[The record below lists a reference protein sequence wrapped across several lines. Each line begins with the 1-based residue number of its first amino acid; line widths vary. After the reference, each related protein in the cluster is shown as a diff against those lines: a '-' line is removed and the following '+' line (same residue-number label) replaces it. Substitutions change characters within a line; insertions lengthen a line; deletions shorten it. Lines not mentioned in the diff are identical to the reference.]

1 MEWFLQNIL
10 VETLYINESGKIDS
24 LLKRKNSMKK
34 LLLALFVFA
43 GVTAAQAQVTGNLGL
58 TSDYRFRGI
67 SQSQNAPAVQ
77 GGIDYAHESGLYVG
91 NWNSSVSSQVYTN
104 GAGVESDLY
113 AGWKKDIYK
122 GLTLDIGSYNYFYPR
137 ATSAGTGSNFD
148 TYEAYAG
155 LGYGPISA
163 KYSQT
168 LGNGYFGATKAKGTN
183 YTQVDLNQSFEPL
196 SATLKDLS
204 FLAHYGRTNVA
215 NSSNLDYNDMNVGLG
230 YVLPKDWNLSA
241 KYYTNS
247 SMTGTFQ
254 NANTVNGQKLYKN
267 AFVVGLTKTFE

>member
-1 MEWFLQNIL
+1 
-10 VETLYINESGKIDS
+10 
-24 LLKRKNSMKK
+24 MKQV
-34 LLLALFVFA
+34 LLALLMAA
-43 GVTAAQAQVTGNLGL
+43 GISVAQAQVTGNLGL

-77 GGIDYAHESGLYVG
+77 GGVDYAHSSGLYIG

-104 GAGVESDLY
+104 GSGVESDLY
-113 AGWKKDIYK
+113 AGYKKDIYK
-122 GLTLDIGSYNYFYPR
+122 GITIDVGTYNYFYPR
-137 ATSAGTGSNFD
+137 ATTTARTGSNYD
-148 TYEAYAG
+148 TYEG
-155 LGYGPISA
+155 FVGVGYGPVSA

-168 LGNGYFGATKAKGTN
+168 LGNGYFGTANAKNTN
-183 YTQVDLNQSFEPL
+183 YTQADIAQSFEPL
-196 SATLKDLS
+196 SAKLKNLS

-230 YVLPKDWNLSA
+230 YALPKDWNINA

-254 NANTVNGQKLYKN
+254 NANNVNGQKLYKN

>member
-1 MEWFLQNIL
+1 
-10 VETLYINESGKIDS
+10 
-24 LLKRKNSMKK
+24 MKK
-34 LLLALFVFA
+34 LLLALLATA
-43 GVTAAQAQVTGNLGL
+43 GLVATAQAQVTGNLGL

-77 GGIDYAHESGLYVG
+77 GGIDYSHSSGLYVG

-122 GLTLDIGSYNYFYPR
+122 GITIDVGSYNYFYPR
-137 ATSAGTGSNFD
+137 ATTPAATGSNFD
-148 TYEAYAG
+148 TYEAFVG
-155 LGYGPISA
+155 LGYGPVSA

-168 LGNGYFGATKAKGTN
+168 LGNGYFGTANARGSN
-183 YTQVDLNQSFEPL
+183 YTQVDLAQSFEPL
-196 SATLKDLS
+196 SAKLKNLS
-204 FLAHYGRTNVA
+204 FLAHYGHTSVS
-215 NSSNLDYNDMNVGLG
+215 NSSNLNYNDFNVGLG
-230 YVLPKDWNLSA
+230 YTLPKDWTITG

-254 NANTVNGQKLYKN
+254 NANTVSGQKLYNN
-267 AFVVGLTKTFE
+267 AFVASLTKTFE

>member
-1 MEWFLQNIL
+1 
-10 VETLYINESGKIDS
+10 
-24 LLKRKNSMKK
+24 MKK

-58 TSDYRFRGI
+58 TSDYRFRGV

-77 GGIDYAHESGLYVG
+77 GGIDYAHSSGLYIG

-113 AGWKKDIYK
+113 AGYKKEVWNGISIDV
-122 GLTLDIGSYNYFYPR
+122 GSYNYFYPR
-137 ATSAGTGSNFD
+137 ATTPAKTGSNYD
-148 TYEAYAG
+148 TYEGYVG
-155 LGYGPISA
+155 LDYKGLVAA

-168 LGNGYFGATKAKGTN
+168 LGNGYFGTANSKGTN
-183 YTQVDLNQSFEPL
+183 YTQLDAKLPVINKL
-196 SATLKDLS
+196 SVV
-204 FLAHYGRTNVA
+204 AHYGRTNVA
-215 NSSNLDYNDMNVGLG
+215 NSSNLDYNDINAGFV
-230 YVLPKDWNLSA
+230 YTLPKEYDLSL

-254 NANTVNGQKLYKN
+254 NANTVSGQKLYKN
-267 AFVVGLTKTFE
+267 AVVVGLTKTFD